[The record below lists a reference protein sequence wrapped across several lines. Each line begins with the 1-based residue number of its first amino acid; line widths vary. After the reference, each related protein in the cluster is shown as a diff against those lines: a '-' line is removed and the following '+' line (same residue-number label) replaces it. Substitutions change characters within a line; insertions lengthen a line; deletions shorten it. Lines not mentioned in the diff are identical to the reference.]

1 MGATFVITLREG
13 FEAALLL
20 GIVYASLHRVGRR
33 EHARMVTVG
42 AALGL
47 LASIAMGIAVATL
60 NGPLADLGPDVVALG
75 VIAMAVALLTW
86 HAWWMSGHARGIRPD
101 VERRVA
107 LAEAGQRLWPLALI
121 AFTGVVREGAETVLF
136 LWGLMSQVSG
146 ASGAAG
152 LVGGVTGLG
161 AAALLGWLV
170 FRGGT
175 KICLAR
181 FFTVTSVLLAL
192 LSAGLVATGVG
203 RVQGLGWLPQSSPI
217 WDTSWLLD
225 DHGAIGGVLAGLVGY
240 RAAPTAPEVAAY
252 VTYLAFAVA
261 LFGPRR
267 QHAGASAVTT
277 A

>member
-47 LASIAMGIAVATL
+47 LASIAMG
-60 NGPLADLGPDVVALG
+60 GPDVVALG
-75 VIAMAVALLTW
+75 VIAMAGALLTW

-175 KICLAR
+175 KISLAR